1 MNDPYAQYREIE
13 RPAEAAHA
21 QLDALVMQM
30 QEAESDVA
38 QAEMVLKQAQERH
51 RDICERQ
58 IPELMDEMGL
68 LEFKNRDGLHVKI
81 ERKIRASIPAALRP
95 AAYAWLE
102 DNGFGGMLKRTVSVA
117 FNRDEADAARELVGQ
132 LDGKFAGVKEDCKVE
147 PSTLS
152 AFVREQLEQGSELP
166 LELFGV
172 FEQRIAKVK

>member
-1 MNDPYAQYREIE
+1 MNDPYASFRQIE
-13 RPAEAAHA
+13 KPGEAAHA
-21 QLDALVMQM
+21 QLDTLVMQL
-30 QEAESDVA
+30 E
-38 QAEMVLKQAQERH
+38 QAEQDVTVAEAALKQAQERH

-68 LEFKNRDGLHVKI
+68 VEFKNRNGLHVKI

-102 DNGFGGMLKRTVSVA
+102 NNGFGGMLKRTVSVA
-117 FNRDEADAARELVGQ
+117 FNREEQDAARLLVGE
-132 LDGKFAGVKEDCKVE
+132 LEGKFAGVKEDCKVE